1 MWYTI
6 YQQKCPKPEKDPV
19 RREILLD
26 LDDEIHELATKL
38 GIEIVIEIGDTLAA
52 IIGSWG
58 DKEITTMAQVTI
70 PGVILCNSELP
81 TIQEACTSLIRI
93 ANEPEGTTPNGS
105 SHLYRWRNRTE
116 SGAGRLG
123 SDPPV
128 RRRRR
133 KTSRK
138 MHKGSRGRDNQQPD
152 GNNGNARR
160 AKSPKKT
167 G

>member
-1 MWYTI
+1 MWYKI
-6 YQQKCPKPEKDPV
+6 YQQKCPKPDKDPV

-26 LDDEIHELATKL
+26 LDEETHQIAIKL

-70 PGVILCNSELP
+70 PGVIFCNSELP

-93 ANEPEGTTPNGS
+93 ANEPDGTTTNGS
-105 SHLYRWRNRTE
+105 RDLYRWRSRTE
-116 SGAGRLG
+116 SGSGGLG
-123 SDPPV
+123 SDPPI
-128 RRRRR
+128 RGRRR

-138 MHKGSRGRDNQQPD
+138 RNKGPGRRHNKQPD
-152 GNNGNARR
+152 GNNSNARR